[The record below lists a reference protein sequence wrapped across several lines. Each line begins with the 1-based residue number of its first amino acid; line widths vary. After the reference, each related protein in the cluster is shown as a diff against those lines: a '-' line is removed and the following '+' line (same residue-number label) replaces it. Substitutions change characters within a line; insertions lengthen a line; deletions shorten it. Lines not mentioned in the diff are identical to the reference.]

1 MNIRNTFLAAIAFI
15 GISATAV
22 SASEDFDT
30 FQLDTQ
36 VSVGD
41 FSAEYRKVINSDYDH
56 VELGYSPIN
65 RLTVS
70 FRYAETG
77 GETEY
82 RGRMTY
88 TLVEN
93 FHGFYLKPRI
103 EYRGFEN
110 STDYFRFRPIV
121 GYQTSLSTN
130 TKAFVEFTPHFCF
143 GSGQKGF
150 NFCKTKTE
158 LGVKIGVL
166 DRVDIV
172 PFVRLDTDDKFNQN
186 NFIGGTKIAI
196 RL

>member
-1 MNIRNTFLAAIAFI
+1 MNIRNTLIAAAALI
-15 GISATAV
+15 GVTLT
-22 SASEDFDT
+22 SASASDDFDT

-56 VELGYSPIN
+56 VEVGYTPID

-77 GETEY
+77 GDTEY
-82 RGRMTY
+82 RGRVTY

-93 FHGFYLKPRI
+93 FHGFYVKPRV
-103 EYRGFEN
+103 EYRGFERAQ
-110 STDYFRFRPIV
+110 DYFRFRPII
-121 GYQTSLSTN
+121 GYQTAVSEN
-130 TKAFVEFTPHFCF
+130 TKVYAEFTPQFCF
-143 GSGQKGF
+143 GGGQKGF
-150 NFCKTKTE
+150 NFCQTKTE
-158 LGVKIGVL
+158 LGVKVGVL
-166 DRVDIV
+166 DRLDIV
-172 PFVRLDTDDKFNQN
+172 PFVRLDTDDKFNRN